1 MQLKTKLAAATAAAG
16 VLAMGGAPAFAQS
29 TAGQVQEIIVTGSR
43 APVSV
48 GGLAT
53 QVNEAKDQAI
63 IGQAFIQTRT
73 PSANIGQIINMLP
86 GVIYSAEDPGGFNSG
101 DLRIHGFD
109 SAHIA
114 VVLDGAPAERHRQ
127 LRRLSWR
134 VHHQRADRPHHGQH
148 RLQRRGQPLGL
159 GPGRHRQRGLQE
171 AVRHLRGGGQ
181 ALLRQLQ
188 LRARLR
194 RDRHRGHRPVGH
206 DRLCRGRIR
215 P

>member
-114 VVLDGAPAERHRQ
+114 VVLDGAPLNDTGNYAVYPGEYIISELIDHITVNIGSSDVESPTASALGATVNVVSKKPSDTIGAEGK
-127 LRRLSWR
+127 LSY
-134 VHHQRADRPHHGQH
+134 GSSN
-148 RLQRRGQPLGL
+148 
-159 GPGRHRQRGLQE
+159 
-171 AVRHLRGGGQ
+171 
-181 ALLRQLQ
+181 
-188 LRARLR
+188 
-194 RDRHRGHRPVGH
+194 
-206 DRLCRGRIR
+206 
-215 P
+215 